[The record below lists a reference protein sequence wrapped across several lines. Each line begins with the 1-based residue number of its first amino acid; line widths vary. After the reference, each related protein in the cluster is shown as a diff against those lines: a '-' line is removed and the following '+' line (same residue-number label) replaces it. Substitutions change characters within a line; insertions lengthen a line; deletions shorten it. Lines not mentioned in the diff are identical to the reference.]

1 MHEIQHILGTT
12 STGDPLLD
20 WVVNNA
26 TAVGLLAFMVVGFI
40 RGWIITG
47 RENDR
52 VIEERDRALEI
63 VYAQAEATSR
73 ALDVAEKVRGN

>member
-1 MHEIQHILGTT
+1 LHEIQHILATT
-12 STGDPLLD
+12 GTGDPLLD

-40 RGWIITG
+40 RGWIVTG
-47 RENDR
+47 RENAR
-52 VIEERDRALEI
+52 VIAERDRALEI